1 MNDMTS
7 PDLSQATQHPAPFLR
22 VEDLRVKF
30 VSREATVRAVNG
42 ISFDLERGKV
52 LCVIGESGSG
62 KSVMMRSL
70 LRLHPK
76 KRTVIEG
83 TMKVG
88 EHDIGAVSDRAMTQ
102 LRGSLISMIFQEPM
116 TALDPLY
123 TVGEQIAETVRR
135 HEGVSQ
141 AAAWARGAIWRAASR
156 STSPTALWPSRMR
169 SCRPREAAADKR
181 CNVH

>member
-7 PDLSQATQHPAPFLR
+7 PDLSAATHHPAPFVR

-30 VSREATVRAVNG
+30 VSREATVMAVNG

-83 TMKVG
+83 SMKVG
-88 EHDIGAVSDRAMTQ
+88 EHDISKVNDREM
-102 LRGSLISMIFQEPM
+102 
-116 TALDPLY
+116 
-123 TVGEQIAETVRR
+123 
-135 HEGVSQ
+135 
-141 AAAWARGAIWRAASR
+141 
-156 STSPTALWPSRMR
+156 
-169 SCRPREAAADKR
+169 
-181 CNVH
+181 

>member
-7 PDLSQATQHPAPFLR
+7 PDLSAATEHPAPFLR

-42 ISFDLERGKV
+42 VSFDLDRGKV

-76 KRTVIEG
+76 NRTIMEG
-83 TMKVG
+83 TMRVG
-88 EHDIGAVSDRAMTQ
+88 EHDISAVSDRAMVR
-102 LRGSLISMIFQEPM
+102 LRGSLISMVFQEPM
-116 TALDPLY
+116 TAL
-123 TVGEQIAETVRR
+123 
-135 HEGVSQ
+135 
-141 AAAWARGAIWRAASR
+141 
-156 STSPTALWPSRMR
+156 
-169 SCRPREAAADKR
+169 
-181 CNVH
+181 

>member
-76 KRTVIEG
+76 KRTIIEG
-83 TMKVG
+83 AIRVG
-88 EHDIGAVSDRAMTQ
+88 EHDVVAVSDSAMVK
-102 LRGSLISMIFQEPM
+102 LRGSLISMVFQEPM

-123 TVGEQIAETVRR
+123 SVGHQIAETVRR
-135 HEGVSQ
+135 HENVS
-141 AAAWARGAIWRAASR
+141 
-156 STSPTALWPSRMR
+156 
-169 SCRPREAAADKR
+169 REA
-181 CNVH
+181 